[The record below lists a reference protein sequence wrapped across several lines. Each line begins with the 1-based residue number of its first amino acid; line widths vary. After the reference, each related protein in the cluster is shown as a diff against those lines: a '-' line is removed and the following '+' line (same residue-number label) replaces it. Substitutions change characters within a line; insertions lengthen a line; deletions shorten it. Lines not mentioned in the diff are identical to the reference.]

1 MNTLK
6 PCYRP
11 ARSIPHTGFILIE
24 LKFAVAIIGI
34 LAAMALPAY
43 QDDVIRAQVA
53 EGFTLARALQ
63 RAVADYYGHQGVFP
77 VDNDQ
82 AGLPSP
88 DPWAGQY
95 VERIEVRPGA
105 LQIPLSSAA
114 AGARRNTMSPATA
127 GAGPAVSF
135 TPLIRSM
142 SEARILANGANSALW
157 ATTRLVVLIDRLPV
171 PGVRDFG
178 CGRSAG
184 AA

>member
-105 LQIPLSSAA
+105 LQI
-114 AGARRNTMSPATA
+114 TFSPAARPALAHPQTLTLRPLVLDGVLVNALAWVCGEAQPPA
-127 GAGPAVSF
+127 GLRAIGENHTTVPPQLL
-135 TPLIRSM
+135 PLTCR
-142 SEARILANGANSALW
+142 N
-157 ATTRLVVLIDRLPV
+157 
-171 PGVRDFG
+171 
-178 CGRSAG
+178 
-184 AA
+184 